1 MHVKLIFKFLLL
13 FKLLITVGC
22 SYNRLENL
30 GLLKEKAN
38 EYSLARKAPLIMPPD
53 MYLRPPSSEKEEVTI
68 SNDNIEDDI
77 IEVTE
82 IVEEKDS
89 KIRSGKADKKNKK
102 TKETTISEEIA
113 VPDDPGV
120 VHEEDIHEP

>member
-53 MYLRPPSSEKEEVTI
+53 MYLRPPSSEKEVTI

-77 IEVTE
+77 SLDDILVGNVRT
-82 IVEEKDS
+82 KN
-89 KIRSGKADKKNKK
+89 KINNKRIIKSVNNEAKILKKILDKK
-102 TKETTISEEIA
+102 A
-113 VPDDPGV
+113 V
-120 VHEEDIHEP
+120 ILLK

>member
-1 MHVKLIFKFLLL
+1 MNVKLIFKFLLL

-77 IEVTE
+77 SLDDILVGNVRTKNQRNNKRIIKSVNNEA
-82 IVEEKDS
+82 
-89 KIRSGKADKKNKK
+89 KILKKILDKK
-102 TKETTISEEIA
+102 A
-113 VPDDPGV
+113 V
-120 VHEEDIHEP
+120 ILLK